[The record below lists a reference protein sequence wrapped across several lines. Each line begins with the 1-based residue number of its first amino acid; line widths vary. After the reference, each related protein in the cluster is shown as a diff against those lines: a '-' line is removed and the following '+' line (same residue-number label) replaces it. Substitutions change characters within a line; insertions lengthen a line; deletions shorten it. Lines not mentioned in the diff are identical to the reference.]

1 MFSCYFVGRRPTGI
15 LRGRFYWIWHWSPRY
30 TCFRAAG
37 CVCVCVCVCCLTLF
51 SITPLAQGVLY
62 WLGNSLY
69 IYIYGRGSTG
79 VGLVGGGW
87 RVAFDSLGTGL
98 GGRAGDT
105 RGKKVL

>member
-37 CVCVCVCVCCLTLF
+37 GLCVCYPLGPR
-51 SITPLAQGVLY
+51 SIVMVREL
-62 WLGNSLY
+62 S

-79 VGLVGGGW
+79 VGLVGGG
-87 RVAFDSLGTGL
+87 VAGGL
-98 GGRAGDT
+98 
-105 RGKKVL
+105 